1 MQLCRRRLHELD
13 PIPEWVVDVE
23 AQIAFE
29 TRVVLYVVATV
40 AQLLSERPQAFDQQR
55 RMGSPRRMKIRI
67 NAQMDFELFALKLAA
82 AAVRQIRWFGNLR
95 NSKCALIECPCT
107 LFTAHR
113 HRQLHVFQALDQR
126 CAHHLLQ
133 IAIKPV

>member
-1 MQLCRRRLHELD
+1 M
-13 PIPEWVVDVE
+13 DVYSV
-23 AQIAFE
+23 IALQ
-29 TRVVLYVVATV
+29 TLVLLYVIAAA
-40 AQLLSERPQAFDQQR
+40 AQLISEPTQAFDQQR

-67 NAQMDFELFALKLAA
+67 NAQMDFELFALKPAA

-107 LFTAHR
+107 LLTAHR